1 MSSQVNIGRTVNC
14 ELSCAGHGAGPG
26 CACAV
31 CACAA
36 CCEKTT
42 TTIGRECGF
51 GWGLYDYDFLFNF
64 TISYQSRGPWININS
79 RTLVSLSH
87 KARCPMQFII
97 YMKVLTEVEM
107 WCGAWSCDMS
117 YVMCVVRVRCVRT
130 AASRFAL
137 AFGLQ

>member
-1 MSSQVNIGRTVNC
+1 MCVCGVR
-14 ELSCAGHGAGPG
+14 CARVLREDYNYDWERVRVRGAGLAG
-26 CACAV
+26 AGGY
-31 CACAA
+31 
-36 CCEKTT
+36 
-42 TTIGRECGF
+42 IS
-51 GWGLYDYDFLFNF
+51 LYDYDFLFNF

-79 RTLVSLSH
+79 RTLVFLSH

>member
-1 MSSQVNIGRTVNC
+1 MNC
-14 ELSCAGHGAGPG
+14 ELSCAGDGAGHGAGPG

-31 CACAA
+31 CGVRV

-51 GWGLYDYDFLFNF
+51 GWGLYDYDFLFDF
-64 TISYQSRGPWININS
+64 TIRAVDRGSISIVV
-79 RTLVSLSH
+79 RLCLSLI
-87 KARCPMQFII
+87 KPDARCSFII

-117 YVMCVVRVRCVRT
+117 YVMCRLKCELKISCQGRY
-130 AASRFAL
+130 L
-137 AFGLQ
+137 